1 MQLQRARTT
10 LEHLD
15 IAPLILTFEAFPFAV
30 EYVAETGLYWPLMVD
45 VDRELYRAYAMHR
58 ARWRDLWGF
67 ATMRVYAREALEGR
81 IPSSK
86 AVMCS
91 SIRTGSSGIFM
102 LVWGLLIVR
111 PWITYL
117 PYDKGDTDPK
127 RGDGEWLCV

>member
-81 IPSSK
+81 FPRWPR
-86 AVMCS
+86 AD
-91 SIRTGSSGIFM
+91 TGQQGGNVLINPD
-102 LVWGLLIVR
+102 GIVR
-111 PWITYL
+111 YL
-117 PYDKGDTDPK
+117 HVGLGPADRPSVDHLLAVRQ
-127 RGDGEWLCV
+127 RGY